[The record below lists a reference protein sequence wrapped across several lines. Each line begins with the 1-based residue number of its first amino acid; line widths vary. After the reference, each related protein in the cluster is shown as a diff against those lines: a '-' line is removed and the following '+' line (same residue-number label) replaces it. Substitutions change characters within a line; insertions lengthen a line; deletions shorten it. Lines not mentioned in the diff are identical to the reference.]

1 MQKIVNENKTII
13 FKGPYS
19 LAFKE
24 GEFDVLGITPDKD
37 ERITIPE
44 NKFLPVYAIKQG
56 KLEVQDDYPNNTTE
70 VNGKVIPVSWEKLVE
85 KVLKSEINSILIIGA
100 GSAGKT
106 TLTTY
111 LANKLSAAGR
121 SVSLIDSDLGQS
133 DIGPVGSIGLSIL
146 EKKVYDMSASKV
158 FNFHFVGAVS
168 PCLNLVELL
177 VGLNKLRTAAL
188 RNSNIMI
195 VDTSGWI
202 TGDGARV
209 LKQAKI
215 DLLNPDLI
223 VLLQKNNECEH
234 LIKNL
239 YDYRIFRAT
248 VSENA
253 REKLQDER
261 KENRRNAL
269 LKYFVNAQ
277 TIKLSVK
284 KIKLRNCFYTT
295 GKQLDIPQE
304 LSNIVCFAEKYSD
317 DEQTLVVLKKNI
329 DSSKRSQIKKAFGKI
344 KELVLGQEQ
353 GVYVGL
359 MNDKNEYIGVGF
371 IEKID
376 FVRETIYIYTNT
388 DAQLIRSVSFGI
400 MKYDNACNEVGYI
413 EPGLL

>member
-1 MQKIVNENKTII
+1 M
-13 FKGPYS
+13 
-19 LAFKE
+19 
-24 GEFDVLGITPDKD
+24 
-37 ERITIPE
+37 
-44 NKFLPVYAIKQG
+44 
-56 KLEVQDDYPNNTTE
+56 
-70 VNGKVIPVSWEKLVE
+70 
-85 KVLKSEINSILIIGA
+85 
-100 GSAGKT
+100 
-106 TLTTY
+106 
-111 LANKLSAAGR
+111 
-121 SVSLIDSDLGQS
+121 
-133 DIGPVGSIGLSIL
+133 
-146 EKKVYDMSASKV
+146 
-158 FNFHFVGAVS
+158 
-168 PCLNLVELL
+168 
-177 VGLNKLRTAAL
+177 
-188 RNSNIMI
+188 
-195 VDTSGWI
+195 
-202 TGDGARV
+202 
-209 LKQAKI
+209 
-215 DLLNPDLI
+215 
-223 VLLQKNNECEH
+223 LLQKNNECEH